1 MTKQWMSGPFL
12 DITKYADN
20 TPETITVYPELFE
33 ELFVEADRYGA
44 FYSYYVHYY
53 SEMHTYQDAKNI
65 LENFSRCSSCDEWY
79 DRDELIDTEMM
90 VGGGVGMVCESCVET
105 LQ

>member
-1 MTKQWMSGPFL
+1 
-12 DITKYADN
+12 
-20 TPETITVYPELFE
+20 
-33 ELFVEADRYGA
+33 
-44 FYSYYVHYY
+44 
-53 SEMHTYQDAKNI
+53 MHTYQDAKNI